1 MIFWIFKTFAHEIA
15 SHKNRR
21 EDNFDQSQKLDHQKK
36 KSVWLLGACVTN
48 TVTKKAAILINNVFD
63 M

>member
-21 EDNFDQSQKLDHQKK
+21 EDNFDQSQKLDH
-36 KSVWLLGACVTN
+36 
-48 TVTKKAAILINNVFD
+48 
-63 M
+63 